1 MFREYS
7 KLKSCDK
14 STDVDEAVNVE
25 VNYLYP
31 SQPRR
36 HLKISGHRILIQEG
50 GEESALT
57 SPAYVSI
64 RQHTS
69 AYVSIRQHTS
79 AYVSR
84 RQHTSAYV
92 SNLIQEGGEESA
104 LTSPADVSIR
114 QQTSAYVSIRQHTSA
129 ILSKREVKS
138 PP

>member
-14 STDVDEAVNVE
+14 STDVDEAINVE

-31 SQPRR
+31 SQPRQ

-57 SPAYVSI
+57 SPADVSI

-79 AYVSR
+79 AYVSI
-84 RQHTSAYV
+84 
-92 SNLIQEGGEESA
+92 LIREGGEESA
-104 LTSPADVSIR
+104 LTSPAE
-114 QQTSAYVSIRQHTSA
+114 QHTY
-129 ILSKREVKS
+129 
-138 PP
+138 